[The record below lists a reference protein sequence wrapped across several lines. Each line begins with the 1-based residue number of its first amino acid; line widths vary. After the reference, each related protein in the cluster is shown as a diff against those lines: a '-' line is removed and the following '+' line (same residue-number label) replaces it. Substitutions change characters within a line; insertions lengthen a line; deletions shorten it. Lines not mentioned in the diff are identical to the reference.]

1 MTAIAGFALSATVTA
16 FIFLCLLFLSGG
28 CTRKVYVPVER
39 VVAHT
44 DTLYQSRLRVDTLR
58 MVERVYEADFRYDSI
73 APILDSLNRVI
84 GWDRYHFREL
94 TKKDSREIER
104 LQAVIDSL
112 RAVKRDS
119 VDRPVPYPV
128 ERELTRWEQVKMDAG
143 GFALSLLAAGVVM
156 GFIALLIWLVKI
168 KRRK

>member
-1 MTAIAGFALSATVTA
+1 MRAIVGFALAVAVSA
-16 FIFLCLLFLSGG
+16 FIFLCLLLLSGG
-28 CTRKVYVPVER
+28 CTRKIYVPVER

-44 DTLYQSRLRVDTLR
+44 DTFYRSRLRIDTLR

-84 GWDRYHFREL
+84 GFDRYHFREF

-112 RAVKRDS
+112 RSVKRDS

-128 ERELTRWEQVKMDAG
+128 ERELTRWERVKMDAG
-143 GFALSLLAAGVVM
+143 EFALSLLAAGVVM

>member
-1 MTAIAGFALSATVTA
+1 MGFALAVAVSA
-16 FIFLCLLFLSGG
+16 FIFLCLLLLSGG
-28 CTRKVYVPVER
+28 CTRKIYVPVER

-44 DTLYQSRLRVDTLR
+44 DTFYRSRLRIDTLR

-84 GWDRYHFREL
+84 GFDRYHFREF

-112 RAVKRDS
+112 RSVKRDS

-128 ERELTRWEQVKMDAG
+128 ERELTRWERVKMDAG
-143 GFALSLLAAGVVM
+143 EFALSLLAAGVVM

>member
-1 MTAIAGFALSATVTA
+1 MKNVIFFIGILLAL
-16 FIFLCLLFLSGG
+16 LCG

-58 MVERVYEADFRYDSI
+58 MIERVYEADFRYDSI

-143 GFALSLLAAGVVM
+143 GFALSLLAAVAVM

>member
-1 MTAIAGFALSATVTA
+1 MKNVIFIIGIMLAL
-16 FIFLCLLFLSGG
+16 LCG

-44 DTLYQSRLRVDTLR
+44 DTLYRSRLRVDTLR
-58 MVERVYEADFRYDSI
+58 MVERVYEADFCYDSI

-119 VDRPVPYPV
+119 VDRPC
-128 ERELTRWEQVKMDAG
+128 LIRWSG
-143 GFALSLLAAGVVM
+143 S
-156 GFIALLIWLVKI
+156 
-168 KRRK
+168 